1 VFQIFEEIFGYLSD
15 IATQFQIKDI
25 IDILIV
31 AILIYKLL
39 IMIKDTR
46 GIQVIKGI
54 AIILVAS
61 LVASLFRLQA
71 IEWLL
76 QYLIGAGAMVLVIL
90 FQPELRN
97 MLEKIGRSRLLNK
110 SKLKDEDDTISV
122 VSHITNALLAL
133 SRRKI
138 GALIVVEQN
147 TRLSDYAHTGTLLD
161 SAISDHLL
169 ENIFEPNTPLHDGAV
184 IIRGMRIIAA
194 GCYLP
199 LSANQ
204 AISKA
209 LGTRHRAAL
218 GISEMSDALT
228 FIVSEETANISVARG
243 GKLTRNLGKS
253 EITSILDA
261 LYEGFDKNAPLLRLR
276 RRGK

>member
-1 VFQIFEEIFGYLSD
+1 MFQIFEEIFGYLSD